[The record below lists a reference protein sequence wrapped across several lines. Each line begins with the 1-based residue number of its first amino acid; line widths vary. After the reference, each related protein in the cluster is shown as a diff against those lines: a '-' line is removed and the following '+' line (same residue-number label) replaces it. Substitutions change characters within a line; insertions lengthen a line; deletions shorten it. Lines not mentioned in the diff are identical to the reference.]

1 MGREQRE
8 APLFSLEEKRGFV
21 VQCDGL
27 PPKVR
32 WDLELILCPS
42 RRESAAIGFWR
53 DVLAREEAVTSGY
66 RR

>member
-1 MGREQRE
+1 MGRKQRE
-8 APLFSLEEKRGFV
+8 APLFRLEEKRGFI

-27 PPKVR
+27 LPKVR
-32 WDLELILCPS
+32 WDLEVILCPS

-53 DVLAREEAVTSGY
+53 DVRAREQAVTSGY